1 MIGIGRMG
9 GTRRRALSSWLFL
22 VVVAAV
28 GGAGSTGCL
37 DDELDPAQLAAPV
50 GTFIALERDFQGFL
64 GWRRIQVGDAVIV
77 DGHAA
82 GPRFAYVS
90 ALPAGGSYPIG
101 TMIVKTVETG
111 DQTTWTMHAR
121 AKRGGGFNAQGALG
135 WEWFE
140 LHTFS
145 SGQTSILW
153 RGEKPPADH
162 GYEALPGLGQA
173 SSSEA
178 SCNSCH
184 SGALDGDSLV
194 AAPLR
199 AELGR

>member
-1 MIGIGRMG
+1 MSARRFSG
-9 GTRRRALSSWLFL
+9 RRRRSSLGFSPW
-22 VVVAAV
+22 VAAV
-28 GGAGSTGCL
+28 AVGLAATAGCL
-37 DDELDPAQLAAPV
+37 DDRLDPAQAAAPG
-50 GTFIALERDFQGFL
+50 GTFIALERDFRSFL
-64 GWRRIQVGDAVIV
+64 GWRRLPVGAAAIV

-82 GPRFAYVS
+82 GPRVAYLSSPPVD
-90 ALPAGGSYPIG
+90 GSYPVG

-111 DQTTWTMHAR
+111 DQTTWTIHAR

-140 LHTFS
+140 LHTFT

-153 RGEKPPADH
+153 RGDKPPADH
-162 GYEALPGLGQA
+162 GYESLPGLGQA
-173 SSSEA
+173 STREA

-184 SGALDGDSLV
+184 TGAADGDSIL

-199 AELGR
+199 AELGL

>member
-1 MIGIGRMG
+1 MIAPGRLG
-9 GTRRRALSSWLFL
+9 RARRCSLSSSLSL
-22 VVVAAV
+22 VMVLSAT
-28 GGAGSTGCL
+28 AGTAGCL
-37 DDELDPAQLAAPV
+37 DDQLDPAQLSGPQ

-64 GWRRIQVGDAVIV
+64 GWRRIQVGGAVIAG
-77 DGHAA
+77 GHAA

-90 ALPAGGSYPIG
+90 AVPAGGSYPIG

-121 AKRGGGFNAQGALG
+121 AKRGGGFNPQGALR

-140 LHTFS
+140 LHTFT

-173 SSSEA
+173 SSTEA
-178 SCNSCH
+178 SCNTCH
-184 SGALDGDSLV
+184 TGAQDGDSIV

-199 AELGR
+199 AELGL